1 MSWTDRYLAAVLRSI
16 PEDKRADVEREL
28 RSSITDAI
36 EERVGAGEDAVA
48 AERSVLEGLGD
59 PSKLAAGY
67 TGRPNHLI
75 GPELF
80 PLYRFIVP
88 RLIAAAMP
96 IAGVILAAVELLR
109 GGDYGDA
116 IGAGISGAITVAI
129 QIAFWATLT
138 FVVLER
144 ADAAREAREEI
155 VAKTGTWRLEY
166 LPERAPGR
174 VTAGEA
180 FGEVI
185 SVLLTIG
192 GLFLL
197 RGTSVSSGAG
207 PEIPL
212 AGPELTLFWFPVL
225 LAVLVGLAVLQFVV
239 YIAGRWTMT
248 LAAVFAALE
257 LAFAVPMVWLA
268 LTGQL
273 INPTFAEH
281 IGYPG
286 LVEGDGVVMLAIA
299 VGATLVT
306 AWEIVSAFLRA
317 RGARPLASI
326 FRMSGRSA

>member
-1 MSWTDRYLAAVLRSI
+1 MNWTDRYLAAVLRSI

-36 EERVGAGEDAVA
+36 DERVGAGEDAVA
-48 AERSVLEGLGD
+48 AERAVLESLGD
-59 PSKLAAGY
+59 PSKLGAGY

-88 RLIAAAMP
+88 RLIAAAVP
-96 IAGVILAAVELLR
+96 IAGVVLAAVELLR

-116 IGAGISGAITVAI
+116 IGAGISGAINVAI
-129 QIAFWATLT
+129 MVAFWGTLT

-166 LPERAPGR
+166 LPEPAPGR

-185 SVLLTIG
+185 TVLITIG

-197 RGTSVSSGAG
+197 REISVSSGAG

-212 AGPELTLFWFPVL
+212 AGPEFTLFWFPVV

-239 YIAGRWTMT
+239 YIAGRWTVT
-248 LAAVFAALE
+248 LAGVFAVLE

-273 INPTFAEH
+273 INPAFADH

-286 LVEGDGVVMLAIA
+286 LVEGDGVAMLAIA
-299 VGATLVT
+299 VGATLAT

>member
-1 MSWTDRYLAAVLRSI
+1 MNWTDRYLAVVLRSI

-36 EERVGAGEDAVA
+36 DERVGAGEDAVA
-48 AERSVLEGLGD
+48 AERTVLEGLGD

-80 PLYRFIVP
+80 PLYRFIIP
-88 RLIAAAMP
+88 RLAAAGVPIAA
-96 IAGVILAAVELLR
+96 VVLAAVELLR
-109 GGDYGDA
+109 GGSYGDA
-116 IGAGISGAITVAI
+116 IGAGISAGIMVGI
-129 QIAFWATLT
+129 QIAFWGTLI

-155 VAKTGTWRLEY
+155 VAKTGTWRLDY
-166 LPERAPGR
+166 LPEPAPGR
-174 VTAGEA
+174 VTAREA
-180 FGEVI
+180 VGEVI
-185 SVLLTIG
+185 TVLITIG
-192 GLFLL
+192 GLFLFREL
-197 RGTSVSSGAG
+197 SVASGAG

-212 AGPELTLFWFPVL
+212 ASPEVTLFWFPVL
-225 LAVLVGLAVLQFVV
+225 LAVLVGLAALQFVV
-239 YIAGRWTMT
+239 YIAGRWTLT
-248 LAAVFAALE
+248 LAGVFAALE
-257 LAFAVPMVWLA
+257 LAWAVPIVWLA

-273 INPTFAEH
+273 INPAFAVH

-286 LVEGDGVVMLAIA
+286 LTEGNGVAMLSIA
-299 VGATLVT
+299 VATTLVT

>member
-1 MSWTDRYLAAVLRSI
+1 MNWTDRYLAAVLRSI

-36 EERVGAGEDAVA
+36 DERVGAGEDAVA
-48 AERSVLEGLGD
+48 AEREVLEGLGD

-88 RLIAAAMP
+88 RLIAAAVP

-116 IGAGISGAITVAI
+116 VGAGISGAITVAI
-129 QIAFWATLT
+129 QIAFWGTLT

-166 LPERAPGR
+166 LPEPAPGR
-174 VTAGEA
+174 VTASEA
-180 FGEVI
+180 VGEVI
-185 SVLLTIG
+185 TVLITIG
-192 GLFLL
+192 GLFLF
-197 RGTSVSSGAG
+197 REFSVASGAG

-212 AGPELTLFWFPVL
+212 ASPEITLVWFPVL
-225 LAVLVGLAVLQFVV
+225 LTILVGLAALQLAV

-248 LAAVFAALE
+248 LASVFTILE
-257 LAFAVPMVWLA
+257 LAWAVPIVWLA
-268 LTGQL
+268 LTGRL
-273 INPTFAEH
+273 LNPAFVAH
-281 IGYPG
+281 VGNPSLADG
-286 LVEGDGVVMLAIA
+286 SGVVMLAVA
-299 VGATLVT
+299 VGATLSA
-306 AWEIVSAFLRA
+306 AWDIVSKFLRA
-317 RGARPLASI
+317 RGVRPLGSL

>member
-1 MSWTDRYLAAVLRSI
+1 MNWTDRYLAAVLRSI

-36 EERVGAGEDAVA
+36 DERVGAGEDVVA

-96 IAGVILAAVELLR
+96 IAGLILAAVELLR

-116 IGAGISGAITVAI
+116 VGAGISGAINVAI
-129 QIAFWATLT
+129 MIAFWATLT

-166 LPERAPGR
+166 LPETAPGR

-185 SVLLTIG
+185 SVLITIG
-192 GLFLL
+192 GLFLFREL
-197 RGTSVSSGAG
+197 AVSSGAG

-212 AGPELTLFWFPVL
+212 AGPDVTLFWFPVL

-248 LAAVFAALE
+248 LAGVFAALE

-268 LTGQL
+268 LTGRL
-273 INPTFAEH
+273 INPAFAEH

-286 LVEGDGVVMLAIA
+286 LTAGDGVVMLSIA

-306 AWEIVSAFLRA
+306 AWEIIGAFLRA
-317 RGARPLASI
+317 RGARPLGSI

>member
-1 MSWTDRYLAAVLRSI
+1 MNWTDRYLAAVLRSI

-36 EERVGAGEDAVA
+36 DERVGAGEDAGA
-48 AERSVLEGLGD
+48 AERAVLEGLGD
-59 PSKLAAGY
+59 PSKLGAGY

-88 RLIAAAMP
+88 RLIAAAVP
-96 IAGVILAAVELLR
+96 IAGVVLAAVELLR

-116 IGAGISGAITVAI
+116 VGAGISGAIHVAI
-129 QIAFWATLT
+129 MVAFWATLT

-166 LPERAPGR
+166 LPEPSPGR

-185 SVLLTIG
+185 SALLTIG

-197 RGTSVSSGAG
+197 REISVSSGAG

-212 AGPELTLFWFPVL
+212 AGPDLTLFWFPVL

-248 LAAVFAALE
+248 LAGVFAALE
-257 LAFAVPMVWLA
+257 LAFAVQMIWLA
-268 LTGQL
+268 LTGRL
-273 INPTFAEH
+273 LNPAFADH

-286 LVEGDGVVMLAIA
+286 LVEGDGVAMLSIA

-317 RGARPLASI
+317 RGVRPLASI